1 MPATTTLPV
10 DMRLWIEQTTLS
22 TVTSATRQAGGGR
35 NEGWLVEFA
44 DDSSESRAF
53 LRWDRSDPRATGDP
67 WTVRREADVYRALD
81 SSAVPTARF
90 LGLHPTE
97 QAVLLGVI
105 DGDARFAMIQD
116 PRRATAIAQDF
127 MLRLADLHAL
137 DVVELGL
144 AAPGDSIADHVR
156 RQLDEMDAVI
166 AFRGGVP
173 TAELSIAL
181 RWLREHVPAY
191 DGRPVLV
198 QGDTG
203 PGNFMFTD
211 DRVAAIVD
219 WELAHPGD
227 PMDDLAWVSLRST
240 QEPFPD
246 LGERFSEYQQASGN
260 RIDLD
265 RIHYYR
271 VLAEAKIATMG
282 HGRGGET
289 RGDDTDGGDTGARL
303 IFGQLHRRLLVE
315 SLSTAMGIELDMSI
329 TDVPEEEQYDWH
341 GLYGIALEQL
351 RDVIVPR
358 ISDGFALQRTKGL
371 ARLIRYLD
379 AVDRQGRGF
388 ARAELADLG
397 SVLDEPPATVGAGRR
412 QLSIGVRDE
421 TIAVTDA
428 LRVVGR
434 RVGRD
439 EELLRASSGAL
450 AGRHY
455 DPLTRFERTS

>member
-1 MPATTTLPV
+1 
-10 DMRLWIEQTTLS
+10 
-22 TVTSATRQAGGGR
+22 
-35 NEGWLVEFA
+35 
-44 DDSSESRAF
+44 
-53 LRWDRSDPRATGDP
+53 
-67 WTVRREADVYRALD
+67 
-81 SSAVPTARF
+81 
-90 LGLHPTE
+90 
-97 QAVLLGVI
+97 
-105 DGDARFAMIQD
+105 
-116 PRRATAIAQDF
+116 
-127 MLRLADLHAL
+127 
-137 DVVELGL
+137 
-144 AAPGDSIADHVR
+144 
-156 RQLDEMDAVI
+156 
-166 AFRGGVP
+166 
-173 TAELSIAL
+173 
-181 RWLREHVPAY
+181 
-191 DGRPVLV
+191 
-198 QGDTG
+198 
-203 PGNFMFTD
+203 
-211 DRVAAIVD
+211 
-219 WELAHPGD
+219 
-227 PMDDLAWVSLRST
+227 
-240 QEPFPD
+240 
-246 LGERFSEYQQASGN
+246 
-260 RIDLD
+260 
-265 RIHYYR
+265 
-271 VLAEAKIATMG
+271 MG

-289 RGDDTDGGDTGARL
+289 RGDDTDGGDTDGGDTGARL

-379 AVDRQGRGF
+379 AVDRHGRGF

-397 SVLDEPPATVGAGRR
+397 SVLDEPPASVGAGRR